1 MLGHT
6 GRGVERT
13 TLLVGIREQDARAV
27 WRENA
32 GWAAKNGVA
41 KERVKL
47 GNSPSSRGSHLLRS
61 PGDEE
66 WYQ

>member
-6 GRGVERT
+6 ERGIERT
-13 TLLVGIREQDARAV
+13 ALLVGIREQDARAV

-32 GWAAKNGVA
+32 GWATENGVA
-41 KERVKL
+41 EVGVKL
-47 GNSPSSRGSHLLRS
+47 GNSPCSRGSHLLRS

-66 WYQ
+66 WHQ